1 MEVHRAARKH
11 GVADADMLLAAEQ
24 AVYFADPTED
34 PHRQLRLGFSI
45 TGVLLEIVVL
55 IADDG
60 QELVIHAMKA
70 RRQYEALLNE
80 QGW

>member
-1 MEVHRAARKH
+1 VEVHRAARKH

-24 AVYFADPTED
+24 AVYFAEPTED
-34 PHRQLRLGFSI
+34 PHRQLRLGFSS
-45 TGVLLEIVVL
+45 TGMLLEVVVL
-55 IADDG
+55 TADDG
-60 QELVIHAMKA
+60 RELVIHAMKA